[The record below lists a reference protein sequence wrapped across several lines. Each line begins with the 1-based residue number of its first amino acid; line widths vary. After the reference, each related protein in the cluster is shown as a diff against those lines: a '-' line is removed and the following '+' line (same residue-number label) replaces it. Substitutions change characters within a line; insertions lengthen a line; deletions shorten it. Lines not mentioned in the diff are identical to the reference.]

1 MGWALSAE
9 QELRA
14 RPAES
19 LGGSPSGQQVWP
31 GCVMREQRE
40 RLGVGGR
47 DWMVA

>member
-9 QELRA
+9 EELRA

-31 GCVMREQRE
+31 GCMSRGQRA
-40 RLGVGGR
+40 GGGGR